1 MKQLCSHS
9 VIRRC
14 ESRSNRDVAISF
26 LPPVILRESRFYRD
40 DRRISGGG
48 EYEEILRFA
57 KNDKKKREM
66 TKRENEYF

>member
-14 ESRSNRDVAISF
+14 ESRSN
-26 LPPVILRESRFYRD
+26 RD